1 MRLMVGLVIFW
12 DWWVEVASQKD
23 AFAEESSA
31 LVKALYCSSKL
42 AQRKGYSQKSGGN

>member
-12 DWWVEVASQKD
+12 DWRVEVGSWKD

-42 AQRKGYSQKSGGN
+42 ASEERVLSKIWG